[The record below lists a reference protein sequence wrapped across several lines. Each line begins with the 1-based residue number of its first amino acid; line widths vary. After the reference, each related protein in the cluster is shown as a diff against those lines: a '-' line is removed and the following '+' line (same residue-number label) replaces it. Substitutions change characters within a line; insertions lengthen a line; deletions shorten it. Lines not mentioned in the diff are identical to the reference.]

1 MGLSNGIVKAILK
14 DRSGFLWIGT
24 LNGLN
29 CFDGSHIK
37 VWKADPNDSTRL
49 INDAIYG
56 LCEDKKGNIW
66 IACNAGI
73 SRYERNKNL
82 FYNYVLINSVSGKR
96 SLGTSNGIL
105 CTRKGEIVTYSSSG
119 IFIYDEKSNRFVHFP
134 ELKKEGK
141 LNADFIANNSLLEDH
156 QKHGVWIATDK
167 GMKYFD
173 LDSKT
178 YFSYTNNPEKLTVFN
193 DHNCGPAVWDNNRN
207 LVFADD
213 DAQTITT
220 WSPSENKLS
229 SISFSHWPGKPEY
242 FESILSDQS
251 GNLWL
256 SSLQASS
263 FLLERNGKSLFRI
276 QNSPSVQHSI
286 SGTVF
291 SAAYQD
297 ESGTVFFGTTN
308 GISYYNPNHDLISII
323 PFPDS
328 VSHNRKYYLHQM
340 LGADKQ
346 GKLWFT
352 PSYKYLLRYNPAT
365 AKYESFDILKGVSS
379 LKDESIRISSMQA
392 MDDKIYFGTTNG
404 IYVYDVGV
412 SSFQKLKSI
421 PGLDGKYILCM
432 MMTKDHQ
439 LWFTHHNNGVFCYNT
454 INDSF
459 RHFKKDSLDSNSFT
473 SAYVYEILEDKKGN
487 IWFCAEREGLICFE
501 KNTEKFTYY
510 EKKQNSSETEIYYSV
525 ALDDENNLWTLGFL
539 SGLRKFS
546 IAKKQFEKDE
556 RIKNLFS
563 LTYNK
568 LDIFSSQL
576 WMAYYSE
583 YTVLNLKS
591 GSVWNFKVDHGIAN
605 ADYANFFTRLPDGR
619 VAAESLNGFLI
630 FNPAVLNNPLPL
642 QPITF
647 SGFEAGNMI
656 LPFISSDTIIQL
668 KARQNFFSV
677 SFSTLSLLHNP
688 NLQFA
693 YQLKGLSDEWIYCGN
708 RQTAYFT
715 NLSGGKYVFKVRM
728 QDSNGKWTESSTA
741 LSVHISSFFYATTW
755 FRLLLIALLISC
767 IVWLLRLQRKRALKK
782 DAERAIAYFADS
794 LHGKNKVEELLWDIT
809 HNVITRTNLVD
820 CVVYLLDKKRNV
832 LVQKAAWGNKS
843 PEQYK
848 IINPIEIPAGSGIVG
863 SAALNGKPVVVG
875 DTSKDPRYI
884 ADDLNRSSELA
895 VPIIAEGEVIGV
907 IDSEHPKKNFFTSDH
922 INLLQTIASITA
934 TKIIKAQKEMEVT
947 DKEKKVKDLQEQIA
961 YTRQQALQAQ
971 MNPHF
976 IFNCLNSIN
985 GFILK
990 NDVATAS
997 TFLIKFSKLIRLIL
1011 EHSNEKSISLQSE
1024 LDALKLY
1031 IEMEILRF
1039 EGKFRYEIKT
1049 TDDVFAEEI
1058 RVPPLILQP
1067 FVENAIWHGLLHK
1080 QGDGLL
1086 SINLNIEDNTLQC
1099 IIEDNG
1105 IGRKASQQMK
1115 SSVVPNKKSLGLKL
1129 TRERIDLLQEPGS
1142 KKSGVE
1148 IVDLENE
1155 KGEPAGT
1162 RIIISL
1168 PL

>member
-1 MGLSNGIVKAILK
+1 MK

-49 INDAIYG
+49 FNDAIYG
-56 LCEDKKGNIW
+56 LCEDKNGNIW

-73 SRYERNKNL
+73 SRYDRTKNR
-82 FYNYVLINSVSGKR
+82 FFNYLLINSVSGER

-105 CTRKGEIVTYSSSG
+105 CTKKGEIVTYSSSG

-141 LNADFIANNSLLEDH
+141 LNADFISNNSLLEDH
-156 QKHGVWIATDK
+156 VKHGVWMATDK
-167 GMKYFD
+167 GIKFFD

-178 YFSYTNNPEKLTVFN
+178 YFSYTKNPEKLSIFN
-193 DHNCGPAVWDNNRN
+193 DHNCGPAVWDKNQN

-213 DAQTITT
+213 DTQTINT
-220 WSPSENKLS
+220 WSPGENKLTS
-229 SISFSHWPGKPEY
+229 VSFSQWPGKPEY
-242 FESILSDQS
+242 FESILSDHS

-263 FLLERNGKSLFRI
+263 FLLEKKGSSLFRI
-276 QNSPSVQHSI
+276 KNNPSVQHSI
-286 SGTVF
+286 RGTVF
-291 SAAYQD
+291 SAAYED
-297 ESGTVFFGTTN
+297 ESGTLFFGTTN
-308 GISYYNPNHDLISII
+308 GISYYNPNHDLVSII
-323 PFPDS
+323 SFPDS

-340 LGADKQ
+340 LGADMQ
-346 GKLWFT
+346 GKLWFA
-352 PSYKYLLRYNPAT
+352 PSYKYLLRYDPVT
-365 AKYESFDILKGVSS
+365 AKYESFNILKGVSS
-379 LKDESIRISSMQA
+379 LKDENIRISSMQA
-392 MDDKIYFGTTNG
+392 KEDKIFFGTTYG
-404 IYVYDVGV
+404 IYVYNVKA
-412 SSFQKLKSI
+412 SYFQKLTSI
-421 PGLDGKYILCM
+421 PDLDGKYILCM
-432 MMTKDHQ
+432 MMTRDQQ

-454 INDSF
+454 LNDSF

-473 SAYVYEILEDKKGN
+473 SAYVYDMLEDKNGN
-487 IWFCAEREGLICFE
+487 IWFCAERDGLICFE
-501 KNTEKFTYY
+501 KDAGKFTYY
-510 EKKQNSSETEIYYSV
+510 EKKQNASETEIYYSF
-525 ALDDENNLWTLGFL
+525 ALDNENNIWTLGFL
-539 SGLRKFS
+539 SGLRKFNNTTR
-546 IAKKQFEKDE
+546 QFEKDE
-556 RIKNLFS
+556 RIKNLLS

-568 LDIFSSQL
+568 LAIFDSQL

-591 GSVWNFKVDHGIAN
+591 GSVWNFKVDHGVSN
-605 ADYANFFTRLPDGR
+605 SDYANFFTRLPDGR
-619 VAAESLNGFLI
+619 IAAESLNGFLI
-630 FNPAVLNNPLPL
+630 FNPAVLQKPLPV

-647 SGFEAGNMI
+647 SGFEAGSMV
-656 LPFISSDTIIQL
+656 LPFIASDTIINL
-668 KARQNFFSV
+668 KAQQNFFSV
-677 SFSTLSLLHNP
+677 NFSTLSLLYDP

-715 NLSGGKYVFKVRM
+715 NLNGGNYVFKVRM
-728 QDSNGKWTESSTA
+728 QDSNGKWTESNAS
-741 LSVHISSFFYATTW
+741 LSIHISSFFYATTW
-755 FRLLLIALLISC
+755 FKLLLVVLFICC
-767 IVWLLRLQRKRALKK
+767 IVWLFRLQRKRSVKK

-848 IINPIEIPAGSGIVG
+848 IINPIEIPVGSGIVG
-863 SAALNGKPVVVG
+863 SAALNGKAEIVS

-884 ADDLNRSSELA
+884 TDDQQRNSELA

-907 IDSEHPKKNFFTSDH
+907 IDSEHPKKNFFTNDH
-922 INLLQTIASITA
+922 LNLLQTIASITA
-934 TKIIKAQKEMEVT
+934 TKIIKAQKEMEVA
-947 DKEKKVKDLQEQIA
+947 DKERKVKDLQEQIA

-1011 EHSNEKSISLQSE
+1011 EHSNEKSISLQGE

-1039 EGKFRYEIKT
+1039 EGKFRYEIKMAE
-1049 TDDVFAEEI
+1049 DVFADEI

-1080 QGDGLL
+1080 QGDALL
-1086 SINLNIEDNTLQC
+1086 TIRLEITEGVLQC
-1099 IIEDNG
+1099 FIEDNG

-1148 IVDLENE
+1148 IVDLENK

-1162 RIIISL
+1162 RIVISL
-1168 PL
+1168 PM